1 MAGLPNSS
9 KALQQWQHLFEE
21 KGVSRT
27 EQARQ
32 HLQQMLRLGLPTRKH
47 EDWKYTP
54 LEGLTHSQ
62 FIQQCATISAAQRDA
77 LALQIDAV
85 RLVFVDGR
93 FMPELS
99 DSTQNSGFDVSVRD
113 ERQTLA
119 APVHPEVFLHL
130 TESLAQ
136 CVTYIQ
142 VRRNQR
148 PTRPLLLMHITQ
160 GVDSDELNT
169 AHYRH
174 HLALAEGAEATV
186 IEHYVSL
193 TAAKHFTGARLT
205 MNVADNA
212 QLRHIKLAFENASSY
227 HFAHNDL
234 LLATDASAFSHSF
247 LLGAAVLR
255 HHSSSQL
262 NGENATLRLN
272 SLAMPVKNEVCDTRT
287 WLEHNKGYCNSR
299 QLHKTIVSD
308 KGRAVFNGL
317 INVAQHAIKTDGQM
331 TNNNLLLGKLAEV
344 DTKPQLEIYA
354 DDVKCSHGATIG
366 RIDDEQMF
374 YLQSRGI
381 RQQEA
386 RHMILY
392 AFAAELTEAIHDSA
406 LKQQVLAR
414 IGQRLPGAGM
424 TFPVEKVRADFPI
437 LQREVNGLP
446 LAYLDSAASAQKPN
460 QVIDA
465 ESAFYRHGYAAVH
478 RGIHTL
484 SAQATESMENVRK
497 QASRFI
503 NARSAEEL
511 VFVRGTTEGINLV
524 ANSWGTENIR
534 AGDNIIISEMEHHA
548 NIVPWQMLCER
559 KGAELRVIPLHPDGT
574 LRLETLAALFDD
586 RTRLLAITHVSNV
599 LGTENPLPDMIALA
613 RQHGAKVLVDGAQA
627 VMHHAV
633 DVQALDCDFYVFSGH
648 KLYGPTGIGIL
659 YVKEALLQEMPP
671 WEGGGSMISTVSLT
685 QGTTWAKAPWRFE
698 AGTPN
703 TGGIIGLGAA
713 IDYVTSL
720 GLDKIGD
727 YEQMLMRYALEQLA
741 QVPDI
746 TLYGPA
752 QRLGVITFNLGK
764 HHAYDVGS
772 FLDNYGIAVRTGH
785 HCAMPLMAWYGVP
798 AMCRASLAMYNTHEE
813 VDRLVAGLTRI
824 HRLLG

>member
-1 MAGLPNSS
+1 
-9 KALQQWQHLFEE
+9 
-21 KGVSRT
+21 
-27 EQARQ
+27 
-32 HLQQMLRLGLPTRKH
+32 
-47 EDWKYTP
+47 
-54 LEGLTHSQ
+54 
-62 FIQQCATISAAQRDA
+62 
-77 LALQIDAV
+77 
-85 RLVFVDGR
+85 
-93 FMPELS
+93 
-99 DSTQNSGFDVSVRD
+99 
-113 ERQTLA
+113 
-119 APVHPEVFLHL
+119 
-130 TESLAQ
+130 
-136 CVTYIQ
+136 
-142 VRRNQR
+142 
-148 PTRPLLLMHITQ
+148 
-160 GVDSDELNT
+160 
-169 AHYRH
+169 
-174 HLALAEGAEATV
+174 
-186 IEHYVSL
+186 
-193 TAAKHFTGARLT
+193 
-205 MNVADNA
+205 
-212 QLRHIKLAFENASSY
+212 
-227 HFAHNDL
+227 
-234 LLATDASAFSHSF
+234 
-247 LLGAAVLR
+247 
-255 HHSSSQL
+255 
-262 NGENATLRLN
+262 
-272 SLAMPVKNEVCDTRT
+272 
-287 WLEHNKGYCNSR
+287 
-299 QLHKTIVSD
+299 
-308 KGRAVFNGL
+308 
-317 INVAQHAIKTDGQM
+317 
-331 TNNNLLLGKLAEV
+331 
-344 DTKPQLEIYA
+344 
-354 DDVKCSHGATIG
+354 
-366 RIDDEQMF
+366 
-374 YLQSRGI
+374 
-381 RQQEA
+381 
-386 RHMILY
+386 
-392 AFAAELTEAIHDSA
+392 
-406 LKQQVLAR
+406 
-414 IGQRLPGAGM
+414 M

-574 LRLETLAALFDD
+574 LRLETLVALFDD

-752 QRLGVITFNLGK
+752 QRLGVIAFNLGK

>member
-1 MAGLPNSS
+1 
-9 KALQQWQHLFEE
+9 
-21 KGVSRT
+21 
-27 EQARQ
+27 
-32 HLQQMLRLGLPTRKH
+32 
-47 EDWKYTP
+47 
-54 LEGLTHSQ
+54 
-62 FIQQCATISAAQRDA
+62 
-77 LALQIDAV
+77 
-85 RLVFVDGR
+85 
-93 FMPELS
+93 
-99 DSTQNSGFDVSVRD
+99 
-113 ERQTLA
+113 
-119 APVHPEVFLHL
+119 
-130 TESLAQ
+130 
-136 CVTYIQ
+136 
-142 VRRNQR
+142 
-148 PTRPLLLMHITQ
+148 
-160 GVDSDELNT
+160 
-169 AHYRH
+169 
-174 HLALAEGAEATV
+174 
-186 IEHYVSL
+186 
-193 TAAKHFTGARLT
+193 
-205 MNVADNA
+205 
-212 QLRHIKLAFENASSY
+212 
-227 HFAHNDL
+227 
-234 LLATDASAFSHSF
+234 
-247 LLGAAVLR
+247 
-255 HHSSSQL
+255 
-262 NGENATLRLN
+262 
-272 SLAMPVKNEVCDTRT
+272 
-287 WLEHNKGYCNSR
+287 
-299 QLHKTIVSD
+299 
-308 KGRAVFNGL
+308 
-317 INVAQHAIKTDGQM
+317 
-331 TNNNLLLGKLAEV
+331 
-344 DTKPQLEIYA
+344 
-354 DDVKCSHGATIG
+354 
-366 RIDDEQMF
+366 
-374 YLQSRGI
+374 
-381 RQQEA
+381 
-386 RHMILY
+386 
-392 AFAAELTEAIHDSA
+392 
-406 LKQQVLAR
+406 
-414 IGQRLPGAGM
+414 M

-752 QRLGVITFNLGK
+752 QRLGVIVFNLGK

>member
-1 MAGLPNSS
+1 
-9 KALQQWQHLFEE
+9 
-21 KGVSRT
+21 
-27 EQARQ
+27 
-32 HLQQMLRLGLPTRKH
+32 
-47 EDWKYTP
+47 
-54 LEGLTHSQ
+54 
-62 FIQQCATISAAQRDA
+62 
-77 LALQIDAV
+77 
-85 RLVFVDGR
+85 
-93 FMPELS
+93 
-99 DSTQNSGFDVSVRD
+99 
-113 ERQTLA
+113 
-119 APVHPEVFLHL
+119 
-130 TESLAQ
+130 
-136 CVTYIQ
+136 
-142 VRRNQR
+142 
-148 PTRPLLLMHITQ
+148 
-160 GVDSDELNT
+160 
-169 AHYRH
+169 
-174 HLALAEGAEATV
+174 
-186 IEHYVSL
+186 
-193 TAAKHFTGARLT
+193 
-205 MNVADNA
+205 
-212 QLRHIKLAFENASSY
+212 
-227 HFAHNDL
+227 
-234 LLATDASAFSHSF
+234 
-247 LLGAAVLR
+247 
-255 HHSSSQL
+255 
-262 NGENATLRLN
+262 
-272 SLAMPVKNEVCDTRT
+272 
-287 WLEHNKGYCNSR
+287 
-299 QLHKTIVSD
+299 
-308 KGRAVFNGL
+308 
-317 INVAQHAIKTDGQM
+317 
-331 TNNNLLLGKLAEV
+331 
-344 DTKPQLEIYA
+344 
-354 DDVKCSHGATIG
+354 
-366 RIDDEQMF
+366 
-374 YLQSRGI
+374 
-381 RQQEA
+381 
-386 RHMILY
+386 
-392 AFAAELTEAIHDSA
+392 
-406 LKQQVLAR
+406 
-414 IGQRLPGAGM
+414 M

-574 LRLETLAALFDD
+574 LRLEILATLFDD

-659 YVKEALLQEMPP
+659 YVKAALLQEMPP
-671 WEGGGSMISTVSLT
+671 WEGGGAMIATVSLT

-752 QRLGVITFNLGK
+752 QRLGVIAFNLGK

-772 FLDNYGIAVRTGH
+772 FLDHYGIAVRTGH

>member
-1 MAGLPNSS
+1 
-9 KALQQWQHLFEE
+9 
-21 KGVSRT
+21 
-27 EQARQ
+27 
-32 HLQQMLRLGLPTRKH
+32 
-47 EDWKYTP
+47 
-54 LEGLTHSQ
+54 
-62 FIQQCATISAAQRDA
+62 
-77 LALQIDAV
+77 
-85 RLVFVDGR
+85 
-93 FMPELS
+93 
-99 DSTQNSGFDVSVRD
+99 
-113 ERQTLA
+113 
-119 APVHPEVFLHL
+119 
-130 TESLAQ
+130 
-136 CVTYIQ
+136 
-142 VRRNQR
+142 
-148 PTRPLLLMHITQ
+148 
-160 GVDSDELNT
+160 
-169 AHYRH
+169 
-174 HLALAEGAEATV
+174 
-186 IEHYVSL
+186 
-193 TAAKHFTGARLT
+193 
-205 MNVADNA
+205 
-212 QLRHIKLAFENASSY
+212 
-227 HFAHNDL
+227 
-234 LLATDASAFSHSF
+234 
-247 LLGAAVLR
+247 
-255 HHSSSQL
+255 
-262 NGENATLRLN
+262 
-272 SLAMPVKNEVCDTRT
+272 
-287 WLEHNKGYCNSR
+287 
-299 QLHKTIVSD
+299 
-308 KGRAVFNGL
+308 
-317 INVAQHAIKTDGQM
+317 
-331 TNNNLLLGKLAEV
+331 
-344 DTKPQLEIYA
+344 
-354 DDVKCSHGATIG
+354 
-366 RIDDEQMF
+366 
-374 YLQSRGI
+374 
-381 RQQEA
+381 
-386 RHMILY
+386 
-392 AFAAELTEAIHDSA
+392 
-406 LKQQVLAR
+406 
-414 IGQRLPGAGM
+414 M

-752 QRLGVITFNLGK
+752 QRLGVIAFNLGK

-813 VDRLVAGLTRI
+813 VDRLGAGLTRI

>member
-1 MAGLPNSS
+1 
-9 KALQQWQHLFEE
+9 
-21 KGVSRT
+21 
-27 EQARQ
+27 
-32 HLQQMLRLGLPTRKH
+32 
-47 EDWKYTP
+47 
-54 LEGLTHSQ
+54 
-62 FIQQCATISAAQRDA
+62 
-77 LALQIDAV
+77 
-85 RLVFVDGR
+85 
-93 FMPELS
+93 
-99 DSTQNSGFDVSVRD
+99 
-113 ERQTLA
+113 
-119 APVHPEVFLHL
+119 
-130 TESLAQ
+130 
-136 CVTYIQ
+136 
-142 VRRNQR
+142 
-148 PTRPLLLMHITQ
+148 
-160 GVDSDELNT
+160 
-169 AHYRH
+169 
-174 HLALAEGAEATV
+174 
-186 IEHYVSL
+186 
-193 TAAKHFTGARLT
+193 
-205 MNVADNA
+205 
-212 QLRHIKLAFENASSY
+212 
-227 HFAHNDL
+227 
-234 LLATDASAFSHSF
+234 
-247 LLGAAVLR
+247 
-255 HHSSSQL
+255 
-262 NGENATLRLN
+262 
-272 SLAMPVKNEVCDTRT
+272 
-287 WLEHNKGYCNSR
+287 
-299 QLHKTIVSD
+299 
-308 KGRAVFNGL
+308 
-317 INVAQHAIKTDGQM
+317 
-331 TNNNLLLGKLAEV
+331 
-344 DTKPQLEIYA
+344 
-354 DDVKCSHGATIG
+354 
-366 RIDDEQMF
+366 
-374 YLQSRGI
+374 
-381 RQQEA
+381 
-386 RHMILY
+386 
-392 AFAAELTEAIHDSA
+392 
-406 LKQQVLAR
+406 
-414 IGQRLPGAGM
+414 M

-511 VFVRGTTEGINLV
+511 AFVRGTTEGINLV

-659 YVKEALLQEMPP
+659 YIKEALLQEMPP

-752 QRLGVITFNLGK
+752 QRLGVIAFNLGK